1 MKLHLRDFLIAWS
14 LLPFLTPARKRLLLR
29 VVDPLDRI
37 DSLSEAELGGVLS
50 ISPAEARIV
59 KEPLTL
65 PAVARDLEH
74 LSAEAIALVDTAYPP
89 LLREIHDPPLALFV
103 RGRRELLDGR
113 SIAIVGSRRASPYGL
128 GASRRFARELAGR
141 GITVVSGLARGI
153 DAAAHEE
160 ALLRDGPTVAVLGTG
175 IDVAYPPEHAR
186 LRDRIASEGLLVTE
200 LPPGTPPRREHFPVR
215 NRIIAGLTLGT
226 VVVEAGERS
235 GSLITARLASEQGR
249 EVFAVP
255 GSIFSA
261 GSTGGHRLIQDGAK
275 LIHTIDDLLGEIAA
289 LRHLQGG
296 KGGNGDPIE
305 LEPALARVFEI
316 IPPDD
321 AIDVDT
327 AAERSGLAAGP
338 LAEALLRLELLG
350 LVRAFPG
357 ARYMRGSP

>member
-1 MKLHLRDFLIAWS
+1 
-14 LLPFLTPARKRLLLR
+14 
-29 VVDPLDRI
+29 
-37 DSLSEAELGGVLS
+37 
-50 ISPAEARIV
+50 
-59 KEPLTL
+59 
-65 PAVARDLEH
+65 
-74 LSAEAIALVDTAYPP
+74 
-89 LLREIHDPPLALFV
+89 
-103 RGRRELLDGR
+103 
-113 SIAIVGSRRASPYGL
+113 
-128 GASRRFARELAGR
+128 
-141 GITVVSGLARGI
+141 
-153 DAAAHEE
+153 
-160 ALLRDGPTVAVLGTG
+160 
-175 IDVAYPPEHAR
+175 
-186 LRDRIASEGLLVTE
+186 LLVTE

-296 KGGNGDPIE
+296 KGRNGGPIE